1 MCSCRPFRAPEPT
14 PVPGSL
20 RCSVITSWEVGVY
33 KWLLDPAGQ
42 GLAPHTLVLPS
53 ARRRPAPTPQ
63 LVIKSTCFSLLCQL
77 HPRPAGPADRT
88 GPPAPPLSRP
98 LPSLLPVGS
107 PSDLSEMQIR
117 GCHFLLKSRKQPPI
131 LIKRKP
137 KLLTTANKALH
148 ALALSTASLPL
159 PS

>member
-1 MCSCRPFRAPEPT
+1 MLLQTIPCPRAHSGPWFSSMLCHYFVGGGSLQVAVRSCRAGACPT
-14 PVPGSL
+14 HPGSPL
-20 RCSVITSWEVGVY
+20 C
-33 KWLLDPAGQ
+33 PAQ
-42 GLAPHTLVLPS
+42 TCPP
-53 ARRRPAPTPQ
+53 PPQ
-63 LVIKSTCFSLLCQL
+63 LVIKSACFSLLCQL